1 MKPTVFVLVS
11 ALLGCGGTSLAPP
24 DTVPDGSDAS
34 ASSDSGAALDATPVD
49 LGAPPPDLGSAE
61 DAAVDSG
68 VVDAGSALQLCEEP
82 CRNGQTCGRPEDCQ
96 SGRCL
101 DGVCVSPEG
110 THPDIVRVVS
120 VAGRNPGGR
129 GWADSYS
136 VLDKCYCS
144 TTFDHGIGELEVET
158 PVGTRTVRQVCE
170 ALGEGPGIGRGD
182 AARPIYNDIQ
192 CGNGPPN
199 DAGDE
204 EDCPGRVDIGR
215 DGCGHIGP
223 RWDLSGLR

>member
-1 MKPTVFVLVS
+1 MKSARVLLS
-11 ALLGCGGTSLAPP
+11 TLIGCGGASLAPP
-24 DTVPDGSDAS
+24 DTVPGGADAA
-34 ASSDSGAALDATPVD
+34 ASVDSGAEAPDAAPTD
-49 LGAPPPDLGSAE
+49 LGALPADTGVVE

-68 VVDAGSALQLCEEP
+68 VVDAGSPPPLCEEP
-82 CRNGQTCGRPEDCQ
+82 CRNGQSCGRPEDCQ

-110 THPDIVRVVS
+110 THPDIVRVVT
-120 VAGRNPGGR
+120 VVGRNPGGR

-136 VLDKCYCS
+136 VLDKCYCA
-144 TTFDHGIGELEVET
+144 TTYDHGIGVLEVET

-170 ALGEGPGIGRGD
+170 ALGAGPGIGQGD
-182 AARPIYNDIQ
+182 EARPIYNDVQ

-204 EDCPGRVDIGR
+204 DDCPGRVDIGR